1 MDARRAPQWILLAH
15 PSDEFAQLR
24 FDFGPARL
32 TAGFPAPIGP
42 KPRSMPPQDCIRLND
57 TGQIEQAWPDRV
69 IHTIR
74 ARSLPCSRRRS
85 RRRYGAR
92 LKQGTP
98 AADADPLDETLAP
111 CPKVW
116 LYGGRQARREEP
128 LRGRGSTPGGATIIG
143 PEENQPVGLLSSNTM
158 PFRRGQSGNPHG
170 RPLGASTAHAKM
182 WFERLRIAIHRTAKI
197 GEDGKPMLASQGRRR
212 SRSAYRCRRQGDGA
226 GVRR

>member
-1 MDARRAPQWILLAH
+1 MPDHVLGDRRLGDLEPELQQFTMDARRAPQWILLAH

-42 KPRSMPPQDCIRLND
+42 KPCSMPPQDCIRLND

-116 LYGGRQARREEP
+116 LYGGRQAR
-128 LRGRGSTPGGATIIG
+128 
-143 PEENQPVGLLSSNTM
+143 SSCCDT
-158 PFRRGQSGNPHG
+158 
-170 RPLGASTAHAKM
+170 
-182 WFERLRIAIHRTAKI
+182 
-197 GEDGKPMLASQGRRR
+197 
-212 SRSAYRCRRQGDGA
+212 GD
-226 GVRR
+226 VR